1 MSVAKLAGL
10 EEKEKKKKKIH
21 PILLNADGMLA
32 FLIMLQKICETT
44 SALANNSWLS
54 RPETCSVFIIDCM
67 LVHNKDRIFNKVLWH
82 SDVLRLTPVK
92 HYF

>member
-44 SALANNSWLS
+44 SALANNS
-54 RPETCSVFIIDCM
+54 
-67 LVHNKDRIFNKVLWH
+67 
-82 SDVLRLTPVK
+82 
-92 HYF
+92 